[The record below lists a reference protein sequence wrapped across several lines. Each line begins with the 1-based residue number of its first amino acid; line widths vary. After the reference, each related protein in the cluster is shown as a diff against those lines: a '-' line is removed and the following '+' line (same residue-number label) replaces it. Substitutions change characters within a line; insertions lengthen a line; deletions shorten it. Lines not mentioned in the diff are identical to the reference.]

1 MIGYLKGENK
11 MIKVDLRDPNLII
24 NVKSILSLKESGF
37 FSQEESQALY
47 DEQVKKDSENTL
59 KLHLLL

>member
-1 MIGYLKGENK
+1 
-11 MIKVDLRDPNLII
+11 LII